1 MYNQLKSFHV
11 RYTHFLQ
18 PAWRVQSG
26 ILPCDHTWKQINTS
40 NVLVLVLLN
49 SHLSKSRIICS
60 NIENISML
68 QSRNL
73 FGGKSKYFLS
83 KSKYFWMLTKVLIPA
98 VLRSEWMFSCSCE
111 RCSDPA
117 QADMGTHMSSFS
129 CGCGGFYTARQTCR
143 RCATKFGT
151 ENTIL
156 REDRVLKVMAF
167 SNICS

>member
-1 MYNQLKSFHV
+1 M
-11 RYTHFLQ
+11 T
-18 PAWRVQSG
+18 
-26 ILPCDHTWKQINTS
+26 TS
-40 NVLVLVLLN
+40 NFKNNDFLLHLILLN
-49 SHLSKSRIICS
+49 PYPSKSRIVCP

-73 FGGKSKYFLS
+73 FWGKSKYFLS
-83 KSKYFWMLTKVLIPA
+83 KSKYFLAKSKYFWMLTKVLIPA

-129 CGCGGFYTARQTCR
+129 CGCGGFYTTRQTCR

-156 REDRVLKVMAF
+156 REDIVLKVMAS

>member
-1 MYNQLKSFHV
+1 MLGTHTSCSRHGECNQEYCH
-11 RYTHFLQ
+11 
-18 PAWRVQSG
+18 AI
-26 ILPCDHTWKQINTS
+26 ILA
-40 NVLVLVLLN
+40 
-49 SHLSKSRIICS
+49 SKSTLL
-60 NIENISML
+60 M
-68 QSRNL
+68 
-73 FGGKSKYFLS
+73 SKYFLISGKVKIFFDIS
-83 KSKYFWMLTKVLIPA
+83 KTKVLIPA

-129 CGCGGFYTARQTCR
+129 CGCGGFYTTRQTCR

-156 REDRVLKVMAF
+156 REDIVLKVMAS